1 MDVPEPQ
8 VAIDFFDDDEFS
20 WHVRLLLVHG
30 GDGKWIWA
38 TPDLEVQYGD
48 VSEHRVVSLPR
59 GAPIPQRLVG
69 QLYAFDPITP
79 SELDALRAE
88 AAALAGVLGFKV
100 VAATGGAATPRW
112 VVADASH
119 PRFGE
124 PIDGAVTFNEEKFV
138 HRDAAGLVKI
148 AATPGGDEAWTMVET
163 VATEYHQRWLDEK
176 RSGPGR
182 DLRVCPLVRT
192 GPGGPRRQ
200 TVDQAIAAHRP
211 TVESDWPFRSPKA
224 VVELFD
230 GVRASGLGFASYAN
244 HYITVSGVAPGG
256 NVAHEL
262 RKLFSA
268 LRHLSEYDQADCSNL
283 ACAELLARRIV
294 QIQRAAKRSPKHPD
308 FSGLEATMHAT
319 SLDENGGAVTT
330 KFDEWVAS
338 EQKTQAVIMK
348 NQHMWHEERDEELKA
363 DASGGGGGSGSG
375 GGQKSG
381 GAAPKGDKK
390 K

>member
-1 MDVPEPQ
+1 M
-8 VAIDFFDDDEFS
+8 
-20 WHVRLLLVHG
+20 
-30 GDGKWIWA
+30 
-38 TPDLEVQYGD
+38 
-48 VSEHRVVSLPR
+48 SLPR

-100 VAATGGAATPRW
+100 VAATGGAAAPRW
-112 VVADASH
+112 VVADPSH

-124 PIDGAVTFNEEKFV
+124 PIDGAVAFNEEKFV

-148 AATPGGDEAWTMVET
+148 AATPGGDEAWTMVGN

-192 GPGGPRRQ
+192 GPGRPRRQ

-224 VVELFD
+224 VAELFD

-244 HYITVSGVAPGG
+244 HYITVGGVAPGG

-262 RKLFSA
+262 RNLFSA

-294 QIQRAAKRSPKHPD
+294 QIQRAVKRSPKHPD
-308 FSGLEATMHAT
+308 FSGLEAIMAT
-319 SLDENGGAVTT
+319 SLDEIGGVVTT

-348 NQHMWHEERDEELKA
+348 NQRMWHEERDEELKA

-381 GAAPKGDKK
+381 DAAPKGGKK